1 MKITQREPTSFPLR
15 MQPAMRHWV
24 QKKAAE
30 DERSQNWLLVKI
42 IGEAMSRD
50 EQHKQA

>member
-1 MKITQREPTSFPLR
+1 MKKRDINPFGLR
-15 MQPAMRHWV
+15 MPPAMRDWV

-30 DERSQNWLLVKI
+30 DERSQNWLILKI

-50 EQHKQA
+50 EQQRKQA